1 MQLRLT
7 LNYKCISMMMNQLNN
22 WLGDEFENDNT
33 INEIANNF
41 ELNVNISNVSSY
53 LQDQEELCEADI

>member
-1 MQLRLT
+1 
-7 LNYKCISMMMNQLNN
+7 MMNQL
-22 WLGDEFENDNT
+22 EFENDNT

-41 ELNVNISNVSSY
+41 EFNVNISNVSSY

>member
-1 MQLRLT
+1 M
-7 LNYKCISMMMNQLNN
+7 NN

-41 ELNVNISNVSSY
+41 ELNVIISNVSSY